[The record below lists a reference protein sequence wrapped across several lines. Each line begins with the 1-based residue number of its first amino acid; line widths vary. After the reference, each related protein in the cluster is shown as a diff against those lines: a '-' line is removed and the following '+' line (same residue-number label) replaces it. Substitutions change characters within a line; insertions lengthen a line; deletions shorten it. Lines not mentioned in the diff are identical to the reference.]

1 MTHHQEVDQNT
12 SRIIH
17 WLSEQRAKF
26 EQGEIEE
33 KFLADSVGLTKEEV
47 TQSIDW
53 LENREAV
60 VRFPHPSST
69 PPQTMIK
76 PGRGWQDLVE
86 KESGQAANQ

>member
-17 WLSEQRAKF
+17 WLSEHRAQF

-47 TQSIDW
+47 TRSIDR

-86 KESGQAANQ
+86 KAPGQAANQ